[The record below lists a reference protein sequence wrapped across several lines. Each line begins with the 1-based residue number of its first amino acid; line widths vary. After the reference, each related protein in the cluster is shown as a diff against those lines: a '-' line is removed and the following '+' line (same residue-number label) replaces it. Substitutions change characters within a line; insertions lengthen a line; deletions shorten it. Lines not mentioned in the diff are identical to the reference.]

1 MAGFARTKLR
11 SCFVSTTVQV
21 TEFGPSTLH
30 NLEHLAHDLTE
41 IRIALDRIA
50 SAIESQATVAG

>member
-1 MAGFARTKLR
+1 M
-11 SCFVSTTVQV
+11 STTVQV